1 MPNYLLVAGG
11 TIAGIQPWTIRAYAI
26 SGSAES
32 VVQTSWNTAV
42 QAYWNT
48 AGVKSGMP
56 TSTVL
61 TFTYTSTLTANF
73 KQQTKTSNTLSI
85 AGTSVGVAC
94 PDQLCTVATLRT
106 ALASKAGHGR
116 WYLPAPDTTGLGTT
130 TGLWTAAWMTAVTTG
145 LTALGTALGGGIT
158 LQIFHARA
166 TKSGIAAGTFTPVI
180 PACDASNKPGV
191 QRRRGDK
198 VTPTRTAWTS

>member
-11 TIAGIQPWTIRAYAI
+11 TIAGTQPWTIRTYAI
-26 SGSAES
+26 SGSTES
-32 VVQTSWNTAV
+32 VVQTAWNTAV

-56 TSTVL
+56 TSTFL
-61 TFTYTSTLTANF
+61 GFTYTSTLTANF
-73 KQQTKTSNTLSI
+73 KQQTKTTTTLGI
-85 AGTSVGVAC
+85 AGTGVGAAL

-116 WYLPAPDTTGLGTT
+116 WYLPAPDGTGLTGTTGV
-130 TGLWTAAWMTAVTTG
+130 WSAAWMTAVGTG
-145 LTALGTALGGGIT
+145 LTALGTALGGSIT
-158 LQIFHARA
+158 LQVFHARA
-166 TKSGIAAGTFTPVI
+166 TKSGIAAGTFTPVV

-198 VTPTRTAWTS
+198 IVPVRTAWTS

>member
-1 MPNYLLVAGG
+1 
-11 TIAGIQPWTIRAYAI
+11 
-26 SGSAES
+26 
-32 VVQTSWNTAV
+32 
-42 QAYWNT
+42 
-48 AGVKSGMP
+48 MP

-73 KQQTKTSNTLSI
+73 KQQTKTTNALAI
-85 AGTSVGVAC
+85 AGTSAGVAL

-116 WYLPAPDTTGLGTT
+116 WYLPAPDTSGLSLV
-130 TGLWTAAWMTAVTTG
+130 TGLWSAAWMTATTTG

-158 LQIFHARA
+158 LQIFHAKA

-180 PACDASNKPGV
+180 PACDASNKPAV

-198 VTPTRTAWTS
+198 IVPTRSAWTS